1 MEKMAKDAYY
11 FSHDSNARY
20 DPKILAMRSEY
31 GLEGYGLY
39 WVFIEILR
47 EQQEYK
53 LKKYKHLFS
62 ALAMQMHINVDATKK
77 FIEDCIYEFELL
89 QEDED
94 FIWCESLMK
103 RMQIKD
109 EKSEKA
115 KKAAEAR
122 WNKPRNNKESL
133 ENQSNLNTNVMQL
146 HSYSKANKE
155 KENKEKENKS
165 LKDYTSQIKNLLSRY
180 PEAFSE
186 LNKVYWNVIR
196 ETRSSGKVQQSVI
209 YKSMEKWSQ
218 YPIKVVEFAL
228 KTHIELGNDKDE
240 KYTIGIMR
248 RTTNDEAIDKLD
260 RMGPKGVMKRE
271 SNIYDN
277 IF

>member
-1 MEKMAKDAYY
+1 MAKDAYY